1 MERLGA
7 MEALVLALE
16 TGSFSAA
23 ARRLGLGQAALS
35 KLIAQQEA
43 RLGSPLLRS
52 TRGLTLIER
61 GGGGIPLARATK
73 AGGAVNE

>member
-1 MERLGA
+1 MDRLA
-7 MEALVLALE
+7 VE

-23 ARRLGLGQAALS
+23 ARRLGLGQAAIS

-43 RLGSPLLRS
+43 RLGSLLLRS

-61 GGGGIPLARATK
+61 GGGIPLARATE